1 MGVEFAIER
10 SVSRHAARLGWTVRK
25 VQFIGRRGAPD
36 RLFMRRGPSG
46 PELIFIEFKRP
57 GDGVLSEHQKRELRL
72 LHDIGIEAHVIDNEE
87 DGNAVFDAK
96 A

>member
-10 SVSRHAARLGWTVRK
+10 KVCAHAKKLGWIVRK

-36 RLFMRRGPSG
+36 RMFLREG
-46 PELIFIEFKRP
+46 EIAFIEFKAP
-57 GDGVLSEHQKRELRL
+57 DDGVLSEHQKREIKLLRDL
-72 LHDIGIEAHVIDNEE
+72 GFTVEIIDNEE
-87 DGNAVFDAK
+87 EGYAFFDAR